1 MGLFL
6 TCTWSDDRWS
16 VGSDT
21 NVAPPRLT
29 IAVHDSDVATVT
41 YEPVSAGARGICYLG
56 FEPRHYFD
64 DPGASD
70 PVDPEV
76 EAAALAAWSKA
87 HTGLDV
93 DPRKLRDLLASP
105 QGNEPEATF
114 VEESVARL
122 LTLLGLP
129 MPEDLPDSLGD
140 EADPGIAIPF
150 TADNHQLLTDKGIDV
165 AALLA
170 FEEHLNR
177 RPE

>member
-6 TCTWSDDRWS
+6 NCTWSDGRWS

-21 NVAPPRLT
+21 NLGPPRLT
-29 IAVHDSDVATVT
+29 VAVHDSDVATVT
-41 YEPVSAGARGICYLG
+41 HEPVRAGARGICYLG

-70 PVDPEV
+70 PVDVEV
-76 EAAALAAWSKA
+76 EAAALARWSKA

-93 DPRKLRDLLASP
+93 EPGKLRDLLASP
-105 QGNEPEATF
+105 QGDEPEAAF

-129 MPEDLPDSLGD
+129 MPDELPDPRGE
-140 EADPGIAIPF
+140 EAGPVIAIPF
-150 TADNHQLLTDKGIDV
+150 TAANHQLLADQGIDV